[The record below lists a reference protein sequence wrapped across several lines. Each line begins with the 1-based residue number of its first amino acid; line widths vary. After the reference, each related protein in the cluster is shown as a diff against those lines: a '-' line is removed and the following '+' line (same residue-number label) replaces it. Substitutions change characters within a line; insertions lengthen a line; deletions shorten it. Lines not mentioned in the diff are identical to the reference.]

1 MAAYVTEAFGRFVWQ
16 VVQLI
21 GIPFALAVLLQY
33 VGGRIRRV
41 GVGTLGD
48 AYWYFVAPG
57 VACHETGHAAGCLLT
72 GRKITKF
79 VPFCRRGDGTLGYV
93 QYQSKRGIFR
103 PLAEFLIASGPVWFG
118 CMAFVILTKLFS
130 GVAPSIRFSDYF
142 AADELPGLM
151 AYGAGLLSAAI
162 VFLGDVV
169 NADVWGW
176 GFAIWLY
183 LSFCIASEI
192 GLSSVDL
199 KSMWR
204 GAMSI
209 LAAFAVANCIPPLGR
224 LISMAIYVALPYL
237 FKFHVIMAVALVANV
252 ILLVGVALV
261 SKRVRALI

>member
-1 MAAYVTEAFGRFVWQ
+1 MMPYLTDVFGRFSLQ
-16 VVQLI
+16 VVQLF
-21 GIPFALAVLLQY
+21 GIPFALAVVLQY
-33 VGGRIRRV
+33 VGGRIRSV

-57 VACHETGHAAGCLLT
+57 VACHETGHAVGCLLT
-72 GRKITKF
+72 GRKIAKF

-93 QYQSKRGIFR
+93 QYQVKGDFFR

-118 CMAFVILTKLFS
+118 CVVFVVLTKLFS
-130 GVAPSIRFSDYF
+130 GVVPSIRFADYF

-151 AYGAGLLSAAI
+151 AYGAGLLSSAI
-162 VFLGDVV
+162 AFLGDVANV
-169 NADVWGW
+169 EVWGW

-199 KSMWR
+199 KTMWR
-204 GAMSI
+204 GAISI
-209 LAAFAVANCIPPLGR
+209 LVALAVMNCIPPLGR
-224 LISMAIYVALPYL
+224 CISMAIYVALPYL

-252 ILLVGVALV
+252 ILLAGAFLV
-261 SKRVRALI
+261 SKLVRQ

>member
-1 MAAYVTEAFGRFVWQ
+1 MSYVTEAFGRIVWQ
-16 VVQLI
+16 VVQLF
-21 GIPFALAVLLQY
+21 GIPFALAVALQY

-57 VACHETGHAAGCLLT
+57 VACHETGHAVGCLLT
-72 GRKITKF
+72 GRKIAKF

-93 QYQSKRGIFR
+93 QYQSKGGFFR

-118 CMAFVILTKLFS
+118 CVAFVLLTKLFS
-130 GVAPSIRFSDYF
+130 GVAPSIRFADYF

-151 AYGAGLLSAAI
+151 AYGAGLLSATI
-162 VFLGDVV
+162 TFLDDVV
-169 NADVWGW
+169 NVDVWGW

-204 GAMSI
+204 GAISVLVT
-209 LAAFAVANCIPPLGR
+209 LAVVNCIPPLGR
-224 LISMAIYVALPYL
+224 SISMAIYVALPYL
-237 FKFHVIMAVALVANV
+237 FKFHVIMAVALAANV
-252 ILLVGVALV
+252 ILLIGVFLV
-261 SKRVRALI
+261 SKLVRQ

>member
-1 MAAYVTEAFGRFVWQ
+1 MASYLTDVLGRFVWQ
-16 VVQLI
+16 VVQLF
-21 GIPFALAVLLQY
+21 GIPFALAVVLQY

-57 VACHETGHAAGCLLT
+57 VACHETGHAVGCLLT
-72 GRKITKF
+72 GTKITKF

-93 QYQSKRGIFR
+93 QHRVEGGFFW

-118 CMAFVILTKLFS
+118 CMVFVVLTKLFS
-130 GVAPSIRFSDYF
+130 GVAPSIRFADYF
-142 AADELPGLM
+142 AADELPGLT
-151 AYGAGLLSAAI
+151 AYGAGILGAAMAFLS
-162 VFLGDVV
+162 DVV
-169 NADVWGW
+169 NMDAWGW

-192 GLSSVDL
+192 GLSGGDL

-204 GAMSI
+204 GAISI
-209 LAAFAVANCIPPLGR
+209 LAALAVANCIPPLGR

-237 FKFHVIMAVALVANV
+237 FKFHVVMAVALVANV
-252 ILLVGVALV
+252 ILLMGVAFV
-261 SKRVRALI
+261 SKKR

>member
-1 MAAYVTEAFGRFVWQ
+1 MASYLTEAFGRFVWQ
-16 VVQLI
+16 VVQLF
-21 GIPFALAVLLQY
+21 GIPFALAVALQH
-33 VGGRIRRV
+33 VGGRIRRA
-41 GVGTLGD
+41 GVGALGD

-57 VACHETGHAAGCLLT
+57 VVCHETGHAVGCLLT
-72 GRKITKF
+72 GTKITKF

-93 QYQSKRGIFR
+93 QHRVEGGFFW

-130 GVAPSIRFSDYF
+130 GVAPSIRFADYF
-142 AADELPGLM
+142 AVDELPELM

-162 VFLGDVV
+162 AFLGDVV

-209 LAAFAVANCIPPLGR
+209 LVTLAVVNCIPPLGR
-224 LISMAIYVALPYL
+224 SISMAIYVALPYL

-252 ILLVGVALV
+252 ILLMGVALV
-261 SKRVRALI
+261 SKRVSALI

>member
-1 MAAYVTEAFGRFVWQ
+1 MASYLTEALGRFVWQ
-16 VVQLI
+16 VVQLF
-21 GIPFALAVLLQY
+21 GIPFALAVALQH

-57 VACHETGHAAGCLLT
+57 VACHETGHAVGCLLT
-72 GRKITKF
+72 GTKITKF

-93 QYQSKRGIFR
+93 QHRVEGGFFW

-118 CMAFVILTKLFS
+118 CVAFVILTKLFS
-130 GVAPSIRFSDYF
+130 GVAPSIRFADYC
-142 AADELPGLM
+142 AADELPGLT
-151 AYGAGLLSAAI
+151 AYGAGILSAAI
-162 VFLGDVV
+162 AFLGDLIDL
-169 NADVWGW
+169 DVWGW

-199 KSMWR
+199 KHMWR
-204 GAMSI
+204 GAI
-209 LAAFAVANCIPPLGR
+209 GVLAAFAVANCIPPLGR
-224 LISMAIYVALPYL
+224 LISMAIYVILPYL

-252 ILLVGVALV
+252 ILLMGVALV
-261 SKRVRALI
+261 SKRVSALI